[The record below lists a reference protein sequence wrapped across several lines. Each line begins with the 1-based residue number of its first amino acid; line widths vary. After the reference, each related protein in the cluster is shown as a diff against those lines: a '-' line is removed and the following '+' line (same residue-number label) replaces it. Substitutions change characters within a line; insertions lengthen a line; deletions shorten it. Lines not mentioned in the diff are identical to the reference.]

1 MLIASSPLA
10 ATALALRNGVLDL
23 RAYIEEICDRI
34 ETVEPFIHALLPEEG
49 RRARLMAEANAL
61 SALYPDPINRPPLY
75 GILLGVK
82 DLFST
87 AGFPTRAGSLLPA
100 ELFAHP
106 EAPCVTRLREAGAII
121 VGKTIS
127 AEFAFSE
134 PGPTRNPYNPAHTP
148 GGSSSGSA
156 AAVAAGFCSLAL
168 GTQTIGSVI
177 RPAAF
182 CGIVGS
188 KPSYGRIATSG
199 MVPCAPSLDTIG
211 FFAQDIAG
219 IALVAPLLCEHWQ
232 NQNVSTKPI
241 LGVPDGLYLAQASPE
256 ALQAFAAQLSRLAE
270 AGYTIRHIP
279 VLADIEAISQQHMR
293 IVFAEMAQQHATWF
307 AQYEPLY
314 RPRTVTA
321 IREGQAVHPEAVASA
336 RAGRLT
342 LRAALAEIMTQH
354 SIDLWVCP
362 AALGPAPEGITT
374 TGNPA
379 MNLPW
384 TYAGMPALTF
394 PVGYAT
400 NGLPLGLQIVGA
412 YMTDE
417 QLIPWAKQLE
427 QAL

>member
-10 ATALALRNGVLDL
+10 PTALALRNGTLEL
-23 RAYIEEICDRI
+23 HAYIEEICDRI
-34 ETVEPFIHALLPEEG
+34 ETAEPFIHALLPEQE
-49 RRARLMAEANAL
+49 RRARLMAEAQTL
-61 SALYPDPINRPPLY
+61 STRYPDPTNRPPLY

-87 AGFPTRAGSLLPA
+87 TGFPTRAGSRLPV
-100 ELFAHP
+100 EVFAYP
-106 EAPCVTRLREAGAII
+106 EAPCVTRLRDAGAII
-121 VGKTIS
+121 VGKTVS

-182 CGIVGS
+182 CGVVGF
-188 KPSYGRIATSG
+188 KPSYERIATSG
-199 MVPCAPSLDTIG
+199 LVPCAPSLDTIG
-211 FFAQDIAG
+211 FFAQDSAG

-232 NQNVSTKPI
+232 NRNVSAKPI
-241 LGVPDGLYLAQASPE
+241 LGVPDGPYLAQASPE
-256 ALQAFAAQLSRLAE
+256 ALQAFDTQLSRLTE
-270 AGYTIRHIP
+270 AGYTIRHVP
-279 VLADIEAISQQHMR
+279 MLADIEAISQQHMQL
-293 IVFAEMAQQHATWF
+293 VFAEMAQQHAIWF
-307 AQYEPLY
+307 AHYESLY

-321 IREGQAVHPEAVASA
+321 IREGQTVPPEALASA
-336 RAGRLT
+336 RAGRLR
-342 LRAALAEIMTQH
+342 LRTALAEAMTH
-354 SIDLWVCP
+354 HNIDLWVCP
-362 AALGPAPEGITT
+362 AAPGPAPEGITT

-384 TYAGMPALTF
+384 TYAGMPALTL
-394 PVGYAT
+394 PVGYAA

-412 YMTDE
+412 YMADE
-417 QLIPWAKQLE
+417 QLISWAKHLE
-427 QAL
+427 QVL